1 MRKVIILINYRI
13 FNNVECRKDY
23 IEHSDYST
31 EEKEEQKKNYERW
44 ADVTLKEIKQRLRDS
59 DKLHE

>member
-13 FNNVECRKDY
+13 FNNVECKKDN
-23 IEHSDYST
+23 IEHPDYSN
-31 EEKEEQKKNYERW
+31 EEKEELKNNYERW
-44 ADVTLKEIKQRLRDS
+44 ADVILKGIKQRLRAS